1 MFGALPLGEWLHLER
16 WEVRAACSLSIQR
29 IIHGICS
36 GARCRAETGR
46 RSSPSRRR
54 GSKSCGA
61 QSDEPCT
68 FRMQRWSSNTLDGP
82 EIFAKSGS
90 SLGGDEGSLHAL
102 LARGL
107 VSGKVTGVAGAGGS
121 RSNRRSAPAHS
132 FLLAS
137 RLSPLASRTFGGRM
151 TGAVLTLVWID
162 VGDACRFHRRVSI
175 SHSIKLGLDM
185 RAWSWRLGLAAR
197 QFFRHPWRLE
207 HGGRGM

>member
-61 QSDEPCT
+61 QSDEACT
-68 FRMQRWSSNTLDGP
+68 FRMQRWSSDTLDGP

-107 VSGKVTGVAGAGGS
+107 VAGKVTGVAGAGGS

-137 RLSPLASRTFGGRM
+137 RLSHF
-151 TGAVLTLVWID
+151 
-162 VGDACRFHRRVSI
+162 RRAHDRRSTD
-175 SHSIKLGLDM
+175 LGLDRRWGCLQISQKGQHFAFDQAGSGHACVELETGVGGPTVLQAPM
-185 RAWSWRLGLAAR
+185 AA
-197 QFFRHPWRLE
+197 
-207 HGGRGM
+207 